1 MCCILT
7 PQCPFPLPH
16 KKDVLGSSTYVI
28 SKTFIVSMGGLEQR
42 LVFVIL
48 HLGWVWI
55 PLKTCHGLGMGLPCL
70 SWGYDG
76 LACLKTVSF
85 LAPSKALPQPSHMHN
100 QKKKKKSST
109 AVLAFH
115 FISYFDQIWVACSP
129 RLSRLLLIVFSLL
142 MLILS
147 QIDHW

>member
-100 QKKKKKSST
+100 QKKKKEEFYCSSSIS
-109 AVLAFH
+109 FH
-115 FISYFDQIWVACSP
+115 FLF
-129 RLSRLLLIVFSLL
+129 
-142 MLILS
+142 
-147 QIDHW
+147 